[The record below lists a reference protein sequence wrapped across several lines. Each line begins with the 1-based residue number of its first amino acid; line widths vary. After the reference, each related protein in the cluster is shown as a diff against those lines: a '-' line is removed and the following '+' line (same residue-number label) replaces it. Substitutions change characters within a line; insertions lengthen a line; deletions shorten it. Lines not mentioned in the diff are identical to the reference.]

1 MNIYYIVLTI
11 AICML
16 LMICEYVSGRYI
28 EHQTNVSSDDPVKE
42 AILNI
47 SSLYN
52 QEKLSVTDLT
62 VTNSFSILPIGSII
76 MWGKPV
82 AEIPDGWAVC
92 NGQTVNGE
100 KTPDLKG
107 RFILASDGPINKGPG
122 HINLGPGINT
132 NPAGNHTHKMTGCNG
147 AAGTSFWKGLDIC
160 KKTHSTVGGGTH
172 SHSVN
177 VKKPNLALGNLYP
190 IFHRLIFIMRVK

>member
-16 LMICEYVSGRYI
+16 LMICEYVAGRYI

-52 QEKLSVTDLT
+52 KKEMTITDLK
-62 VTNSFSILPIGSII
+62 VTNSFSILPVGSVI

-82 AEIPDGWAVC
+82 SEIPDGWAVC

-100 KTPDLKG
+100 KTPDLRG
-107 RFILASDGPINKGPG
+107 RFILASDGLINKGPG
-122 HINLGPGINT
+122 HINLGNLYTNT
-132 NPAGNHTHKMTGCNG
+132 VPNHTHKMAGCTAGWGVTDGGHDVCRAINYTG
-147 AAGTSFWKGLDIC
+147 
-160 KKTHSTVGGGTH
+160 GGGTH
-172 SHSVN
+172 RH
-177 VKKPNLALGNLYP
+177 
-190 IFHRLIFIMRVK
+190 FFFIIQTTYI